1 MSLFKGFGTGPIIK
15 GPFGRDIFDKGP
27 SITEKIDML
36 FKDVET
42 EGKKQGYKRAAS
54 EYEKV
59 FRVIEN
65 EYKQTK
71 ELIQS
76 QKSNYGNQSEKLI
89 ARLSELEKQK
99 KSLEEQLERKTKA
112 VSVKYNIP
120 IGEVRRF
127 AATGSLMSITSTLG
141 ILDLT
146 YSYKEKKLRKA
157 EQAGYLEAKELYE
170 EKIAKMKN
178 DLQEIKKKGNA
189 DIKNLFDMISD
200 LFDAIAEEQMNIADL
215 KILL

>member
-1 MSLFKGFGTGPIIK
+1 MSLFKGFGTGTIIK
-15 GPFGRDIFDKGP
+15 GAFDIFDKGP
-27 SITEKIDML
+27 SITEKVDML

-42 EGKKQGYKRAAS
+42 EGKKQGYKRAAR
-54 EYEKV
+54 EYEKA

-89 ARLSELEKQK
+89 EKLSELEKQK
-99 KSLEEQLERKTKA
+99 KSLEEQLERKMKA
-112 VSVKYNIP
+112 VSVKYGIP
-120 IGEVRRF
+120 TGEVRRF
-127 AATGSLMSITSTLG
+127 AATGSLISITSTLG
-141 ILDLT
+141 ILDLI

-157 EQAGYLEAKELYE
+157 EEWGYLEAKELYE
-170 EKIAKMKN
+170 EKIGNMKK
-178 DLQEIKKKGNA
+178 DLQELKKKGNA
-189 DIKNLFDMISD
+189 DIKNLLDMISD
-200 LFDAIAEEQMNIADL
+200 LLHAIAEEQMKIADL

>member
-1 MSLFKGFGTGPIIK
+1 M
-15 GPFGRDIFDKGP
+15 
-27 SITEKIDML
+27 
-36 FKDVET
+36 
-42 EGKKQGYKRAAS
+42 
-54 EYEKV
+54 
-59 FRVIEN
+59 
-65 EYKQTK
+65 
-71 ELIQS
+71 
-76 QKSNYGNQSEKLI
+76 
-89 ARLSELEKQK
+89 
-99 KSLEEQLERKTKA
+99 EEQLERKTKA

-127 AATGSLMSITSTLG
+127 AATGSLISITSTLG
-141 ILDLT
+141 ILDLI

-189 DIKNLFDMISD
+189 DIKNLLDMISD

>member
-76 QKSNYGNQSEKLI
+76 QKAIMVINL
-89 ARLSELEKQK
+89 
-99 KSLEEQLERKTKA
+99 
-112 VSVKYNIP
+112 
-120 IGEVRRF
+120 
-127 AATGSLMSITSTLG
+127 
-141 ILDLT
+141 
-146 YSYKEKKLRKA
+146 
-157 EQAGYLEAKELYE
+157 
-170 EKIAKMKN
+170 
-178 DLQEIKKKGNA
+178 
-189 DIKNLFDMISD
+189 KNL
-200 LFDAIAEEQMNIADL
+200 
-215 KILL
+215 